1 MVPTK
6 KKMTKKITDIMNQES
21 FLKSSKNEQKINPG
35 QKISNF
41 DRKSFIAAIDNLF
54 LKLELSY
61 HYQFYKVFG
70 TDDKLAE
77 AKKLWAESLKK
88 YPSECIDSAVEIVI
102 QSNDYLPTLTEIIKA
117 CSGSMGSINI
127 PNPQEA
133 FIEAQKSSSPRRS
146 FPWTHPII
154 YWAGREIGWE
164 LINSPNNTNTFQ
176 AFSKT
181 YVRLVKELKA
191 GKKFEIVSKEDNE
204 IIEPLDVKLFDSLRK
219 KHGL

>member
-1 MVPTK
+1 
-6 KKMTKKITDIMNQES
+6 MTKKITDIMNQES
-21 FLKSSKNEQKINPG
+21 FLKSSKTEQKTTPG
-35 QKISNF
+35 QKISNS

-70 TDDKLAE
+70 TDDKLIE

-133 FIEAQKSSSPRRS
+133 FIEAQKSSSPRNS

-154 YWAGREIGWE
+154 YWAGKEVGWE

-176 AFSKT
+176 AFSKI
-181 YVRLVKELKA
+181 YMRLVKELKA
-191 GKKFEIVSKEDNE
+191 GKKFEVIPKEYNE
-204 IIEPLDVKLFDSLRK
+204 ITEPLDIELFESLRK
-219 KHGL
+219 KHDL

>member
-1 MVPTK
+1 
-6 KKMTKKITDIMNQES
+6 MT
-21 FLKSSKNEQKINPG
+21 PG
-35 QKISNF
+35 RKISNSN
-41 DRKSFIAAIDNLF
+41 RKSFIAAIDNLF

-70 TDDKLAE
+70 TDDKLIE

-133 FIEAQKSSSPRRS
+133 FIEAQKSSSPRNR

-154 YWAGREIGWE
+154 YWAGKEIGWE

-181 YVRLVKELKA
+181 YMRLVKELKA
-191 GKKFEIVSKEDNE
+191 GKKFEIASKEDKE
-204 IIEPLDVKLFDSLRK
+204 IIEPLDVKLFESLRK
-219 KHGL
+219 KHDL

>member
-1 MVPTK
+1 
-6 KKMTKKITDIMNQES
+6 MT
-21 FLKSSKNEQKINPG
+21 PG
-35 QKISNF
+35 RKISNS

-70 TDDKLAE
+70 TDDKLIE

-133 FIEAQKSSSPRRS
+133 FIEAQKSSSPRHS

-154 YWAGREIGWE
+154 YWAGKEIGWE
-164 LINSPNNTNTFQ
+164 SINSLNNANTFQ

-181 YVRLVKELKA
+181 YMRLVKELKA
-191 GKKFEIVSKEDNE
+191 GKKFEIASRENNE
-204 IIEPLDVKLFDSLRK
+204 INEPLDIELLESLRK
-219 KHGL
+219 KHDL

>member
-1 MVPTK
+1 
-6 KKMTKKITDIMNQES
+6 MT
-21 FLKSSKNEQKINPG
+21 PG
-35 QKISNF
+35 RKISNSN
-41 DRKSFIAAIDNLF
+41 RKSFIAAIDNLF

-70 TDDKLAE
+70 TDDKLIE

-133 FIEAQKSSSPRRS
+133 FIEAQKSSSPRNS

-154 YWAGREIGWE
+154 YWAGKEVGWE

-176 AFSKT
+176 AFSKI
-181 YVRLVKELKA
+181 YMRLVKELKA
-191 GKKFEIVSKEDNE
+191 GKKFEVIPKEYNE
-204 IIEPLDVKLFDSLRK
+204 ITGPLDVELFESLRK
-219 KHGL
+219 KHDL

>member
-1 MVPTK
+1 
-6 KKMTKKITDIMNQES
+6 MT
-21 FLKSSKNEQKINPG
+21 PG
-35 QKISNF
+35 QKISSS

-70 TDDKLAE
+70 TDDKLME

-102 QSNDYLPTLTEIIKA
+102 NSNDYLPTLTEIIKA

-154 YWAGREIGWE
+154 YWAGKEVGWE
-164 LINSPNNTNTFQ
+164 LINSPNNINTFQ
-176 AFSKT
+176 AFSKI
-181 YVRLVKELKA
+181 YMRLVKELKN
-191 GKKFEIVSKEDNE
+191 GKKFEVTSNENNE
-204 IIEPLDVKLFDSLRK
+204 ITEPLDIELFESLRK
-219 KHGL
+219 KHDL

>member
-1 MVPTK
+1 MN
-6 KKMTKKITDIMNQES
+6 KKMTKKLTDIMNQES
-21 FLKSSKNEQKINPG
+21 FLKSSKTEQRITPG
-35 QKISNF
+35 QKISNSE
-41 DRKSFIAAIDNLF
+41 RRSFIEAIDNLF

-70 TDDKLAE
+70 TDDKLTE

-133 FIEAQKSSSPRRS
+133 FIEAQKSSSPRNR

-154 YWAGREIGWE
+154 YWAGKEIGWE

-181 YVRLVKELKA
+181 YMRLVKELKA
-191 GKKFEIVSKEDNE
+191 GKKFEIVSKEDKE
-204 IIEPLDVKLFDSLRK
+204 IIEPIDVKLFESLRK
-219 KHGL
+219 KHDL

>member
-1 MVPTK
+1 
-6 KKMTKKITDIMNQES
+6 MT
-21 FLKSSKNEQKINPG
+21 PG
-35 QKISNF
+35 QKISNSE
-41 DRKSFIAAIDNLF
+41 RRSFIEAIDNLF

-70 TDDKLAE
+70 TDDKLTE
-77 AKKLWAESLKK
+77 AKKVWAESLKK

-133 FIEAQKSSSPRRS
+133 FIEAQKSSSPRNR

-154 YWAGREIGWE
+154 YWTGKEIGWE

-181 YVRLVKELKA
+181 YMRLVKELKA
-191 GKKFEIVSKEDNE
+191 GKKFEIVSKEDKE
-204 IIEPLDVKLFDSLRK
+204 IIEPLDVKLFESLRK
-219 KHGL
+219 KHDL

>member
-1 MVPTK
+1 MN
-6 KKMTKKITDIMNQES
+6 KKMTKKLTDIMNQES
-21 FLKSSKNEQKINPG
+21 FLKSSKTEQRMTPG
-35 QKISNF
+35 QKISNSE
-41 DRKSFIAAIDNLF
+41 RRSFIEAIDNLF

-70 TDDKLAE
+70 TDDKLTE
-77 AKKLWAESLKK
+77 AKKVWAESLKK

-133 FIEAQKSSSPRRS
+133 FIEAQKSSSPRNR

-154 YWAGREIGWE
+154 YWAGKEIGWE

-181 YVRLVKELKA
+181 YMRLVKELKA
-191 GKKFEIVSKEDNE
+191 GKKFEIVSKEDKE
-204 IIEPLDVKLFDSLRK
+204 IIEPLDVNLFESLRK
-219 KHGL
+219 KHDL

>member
-1 MVPTK
+1 
-6 KKMTKKITDIMNQES
+6 MTKKITEIMNQES
-21 FLKSSKNEQKINPG
+21 SLKSSKSEKKIAPG
-35 QKISNF
+35 QKISNS
-41 DRKSFIAAIDNLF
+41 DRESFIAAIDNLF

-61 HYQFYKVFG
+61 HYQFYKIFG

-88 YPSECIDSAVEIVI
+88 YPSECIDSAVEMVI

-154 YWAGREIGWE
+154 YWAGKEIGWE

-176 AFSKT
+176 AFSKI
-181 YVRLVKELKA
+181 YMRLVKELKA
-191 GKKFEIVSKEDNE
+191 GKKFEVIPKEYNE
-204 IIEPLDVKLFDSLRK
+204 ITEPLDVELFESLRK
-219 KHGL
+219 KHDL

>member
-1 MVPTK
+1 MK
-6 KKMTKKITDIMNQES
+6 KKMTKKLTDKMNQES
-21 FLKSSKNEQKINPG
+21 FLKSSKTEQKMTPG
-35 QKISNF
+35 QKISNS

-70 TDDKLAE
+70 TDDKLIE

-133 FIEAQKSSSPRRS
+133 FIEAQKSSSPRNS

-154 YWAGREIGWE
+154 YWAGKEVGWE

-176 AFSKT
+176 AFSKI
-181 YVRLVKELKA
+181 YMRLVKELKA
-191 GKKFEIVSKEDNE
+191 GKKFEVIPKEYNE
-204 IIEPLDVKLFDSLRK
+204 ITGPLDVELFESLRK
-219 KHGL
+219 KHDL

>member
-1 MVPTK
+1 
-6 KKMTKKITDIMNQES
+6 MT
-21 FLKSSKNEQKINPG
+21 PG
-35 QKISNF
+35 QKISNS

-133 FIEAQKSSSPRRS
+133 FIEAQKSSSPKRS

-154 YWAGREIGWE
+154 YWAGKEIGWE
-164 LINSPNNTNTFQ
+164 LINSPNNTSAFQ
-176 AFSKT
+176 AFTKI
-181 YVRLVKELKA
+181 YMRLLKEMKA
-191 GKKFEIVSKEDNE
+191 GKNFDIALQENNE
-204 IIEPLDVKLFDSLRK
+204 IIEPIDIKLFESLRK
-219 KHGL
+219 KHDL

>member
-1 MVPTK
+1 
-6 KKMTKKITDIMNQES
+6 MT
-21 FLKSSKNEQKINPG
+21 PG
-35 QKISNF
+35 QKISNS

-70 TDDKLAE
+70 TDDKLIE

-133 FIEAQKSSSPRRS
+133 FVEAQKSSSPRNS

-154 YWAGREIGWE
+154 YWTGKEVGWE

-176 AFSKT
+176 AFSKI
-181 YVRLVKELKA
+181 YMRLVKELKA
-191 GKKFEIVSKEDNE
+191 GKKFEAIPKEYNE
-204 IIEPLDVKLFDSLRK
+204 ITEPLDVELFESLRK
-219 KHGL
+219 KHDL